1 MLKFSFQVKV
11 VYVRNLSPAIDENKL
26 NELFKQYGA
35 VEKVKKLKDYAFI
48 HFVDRQDAVRAIEEL
63 DGQELDDLK
72 IEVSLAK
79 PQVDKTQ
86 QRRGQ
91 SGFGAL
97 NNRGKPNESMPSRGR
112 GRGGSG
118 RGSYGGGGYGGG
130 GYGGSSSG
138 GGYGGFD
145 DGYSQGGYGGY
156 DDASYDNYY
165 APPNRGRGQ
174 MGRGGMRGRGG
185 PSNPRGGHM
194 GGRGGGGDRGAPMGA
209 RRGGPMNRGSP
220 GGSRGGNRGMMQRG
234 GGGRGGGGMSRGM
247 HQGARGMPPKRKA
260 DFGGQ
265 DYASPQ
271 KRKPNDNGG
280 WNSKPIA
287 QQPLNKSNNYYN
299 DDYSGQEW
307 YTDLST
313 PRWQ

>member
-1 MLKFSFQVKV
+1 MKV
-11 VYVRNLSPAIDENKL
+11 VYVRNLSPAIDETKL

-48 HFVDRQDAVRAIEEL
+48 HFVDREDAVRAIEEL

-72 IEVSLAK
+72 IQVSLAK
-79 PQVDKTQ
+79 PQVDKTA

-97 NNRGKPNESMPSRGR
+97 NNRGKPGENMPMRGR
-112 GRGGSG
+112 GRGG
-118 RGSYGGGGYGGG
+118 YGGNYSGGYGGRD
-130 GYGGSSSG
+130 SG
-138 GGYGGFD
+138 GGYGGYD
-145 DGYSQGGYGGY
+145 DGYSQRGYGGY
-156 DDASYDNYY
+156 DDASYDSYY
-165 APPNRGRGQ
+165 APPSRGRGQ

-185 PSNPRGGHM
+185 PSNSRGGSM
-194 GGRGGGGDRGAPMGA
+194 GS
-209 RRGGPMNRGSP
+209 RGGPMGVRRGSPMNNRGSP
-220 GGSRGGNRGMMQRG
+220 SRGGSRGMMQRG
-234 GGGRGGGGMSRGM
+234 GPRGGGGMSRGAPY
-247 HQGARGMPPKRKA
+247 GGGSYGGGSYGGNSYGGGGRGMPPKRKA
-260 DFGGQ
+260 DFDSYG
-265 DYASPQ
+265 SPP
-271 KRKPNDNGG
+271 KRKPNDAGG